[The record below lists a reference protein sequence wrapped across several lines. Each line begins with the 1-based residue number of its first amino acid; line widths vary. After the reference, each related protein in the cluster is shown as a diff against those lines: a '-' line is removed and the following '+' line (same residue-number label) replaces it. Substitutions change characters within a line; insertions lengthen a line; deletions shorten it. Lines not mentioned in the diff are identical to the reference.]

1 MSKESIR
8 IDCMSEILEELG
20 ISASNEQ
27 IKEIVDLFVGHL
39 EFENEQD
46 FNQFSGSVIE
56 CDKCKSMVSKIN
68 QLNSEIE
75 IYKTSVKNRRKTDN
89 VWIENG
95 EVMYSGRS

>member
-8 IDCMSEILEELG
+8 IECMSEILEELG

-27 IKEIVDLFVGHL
+27 IKQIVDSFVGHI

-56 CDKCKSMVSKIN
+56 CEKCKSMVTKIN

-75 IYKTSVKNRRKTDN
+75 IYKTSVKNRRNTDQ
-89 VWIENG
+89 VWIENNQ
-95 EVMYSGRS
+95 VMYGGR